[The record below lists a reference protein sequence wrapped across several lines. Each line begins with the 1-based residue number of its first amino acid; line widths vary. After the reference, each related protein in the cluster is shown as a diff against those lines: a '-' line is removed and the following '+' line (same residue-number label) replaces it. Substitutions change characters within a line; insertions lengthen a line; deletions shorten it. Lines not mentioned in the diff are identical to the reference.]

1 MTAQEAPEVRQYL
14 SFKLA
19 SSHCA
24 VGILQIKEILQ
35 YEAITRIPSVPAC
48 IRGVINLR
56 GAVVPVLDLAVK
68 FGLPET
74 EVTKR
79 TCILIAEA
87 ALGGE
92 RGVVGMMADAVQ
104 EVLELTA
111 ADVEPPPSFGTQ
123 VRVDYLIGL
132 GKAPNGFV
140 LLLDLDRVILASEQ
154 DLAAQLSATALSEN
168 AEGPPAP
175 GGEGGGGADPGGAL
189 SVPA

>member
-1 MTAQEAPEVRQYL
+1 MNVQEAPELRQYL

-19 SSHCA
+19 GSDCA
-24 VGILQIKEILQ
+24 VGILQVKEILPF
-35 YEAITRIPSVPAC
+35 EAITRIPSVPAS
-48 IRGVINLR
+48 IRGVINVR

-87 ALGGE
+87 ALGGG
-92 RGVVGMMADAVQ
+92 RGDVGIMADAVQ
-104 EVLELTA
+104 EVLELTP

-123 VRVDYLIGL
+123 VRVDYLVGL

-140 LLLDLDRVILASEQ
+140 LLLDLDRIILASEQ
-154 DLAAQLSATALSEN
+154 ELAAQLSARALSQ
-168 AEGPPAP
+168 AVAVPPAP
-175 GGEGGGGADPGGAL
+175 GVEGAAAGAA
-189 SVPA
+189 PA